1 MCQHVALEDTF
12 LGAFVFTLLAAE
24 RLFSG
29 MNKNVLFQMRSVV
42 GRVGTHGAFV
52 DFSPPFFVLVLD
64 VKGILEG
71 SVRFL

>member
-1 MCQHVALEDTF
+1 MCPHVCLEVTTCY
-12 LGAFVFTLLAAE
+12 AFVFTLVAAE
-24 RLFSG
+24 RLLSG